1 MSNIE
6 NMFCK
11 SYDPRWDSGA
21 WMRTSALRP
30 HDPRCTAHLDR
41 RPLAR
46 HIPRGPGRGPMTLP
60 LKYETLGCNICLKQ
74 MKYLDHILKYVCETY
89 ATSR

>member
-11 SYDPRWDSGA
+11 SYDPRVGLGRS
-21 WMRTSALRP
+21 TLRP

-46 HIPRGPGRGPMTLP
+46 PIPRGPGRGPMTLP

-74 MKYLDHILKYVCETY
+74 MKYLDHILEICV
-89 ATSR
+89 